1 MNPSYKP
8 RLTVELREDQYHRL
22 NQLLT
27 HGQRKQ
33 IFQILVDDLISALE
47 KHGPQVIAGIYT
59 RTINVGSISKP
70 FRIPS
75 QEPTSH
81 EPAQPTASSTPAPT
95 RPAPSAPE
103 KPAPS
108 KRAVRPAARSR
119 KAKRSSEEEDLRID

>member
-33 IFQILVDDLISALE
+33 IFQILVDDLVSALE

-70 FRIPS
+70 FRATELTPN
-75 QEPTSH
+75 EPTK
-81 EPAQPTASSTPAPT
+81 PAASPAPTPT

-108 KRAVRPAARSR
+108 KRAVRPATSR
-119 KAKRSSEEEDLRID
+119 RKTERSSEEEDLRID